1 MSKNIKINKRFSWG
15 NSIKK
20 EKLYCVSLALG
31 TYLYMNVE
39 KYL

>member
-1 MSKNIKINKRFSWG
+1 MLKINEIFIRQFNK
-15 NSIKK
+15 N

-31 TYLYMNVE
+31 TYLYMNIE